1 VRLETADGQLE
12 VFEGVYEM
20 SGQRM
25 GEYRAAREEHVLEW
39 VIILLLAAELLL
51 LLVQTVWKRG

>member
-1 VRLETADGQLE
+1 VDGQLE
-12 VFEGVYEM
+12 VFEGHVYEM

-39 VIILLLAAELLL
+39 VIIVLLAAELVL
-51 LLVQTVWKRG
+51 LLVPMVWKPGA

>member
-1 VRLETADGQLE
+1 
-12 VFEGVYEM
+12 M

-39 VIILLLAAELLL
+39 VIILLLGGELLL
-51 LLVQTVWKRG
+51 LLIQAVRNRGL